1 MFSTLNDF
9 TSFNTFFTTITNKYY
24 NEGNTKKF
32 HFMKTTI
39 EYLRL
44 ILVNFNKL
52 SRRDILM
59 VINPILTKKELELC
73 DSNIHLLFLH
83 QSIKS
88 LIKHIINDIKTIP
101 ITKISSYIENNIYT
115 PWDLK
120 YTLLYTSKYSNLIV
134 IAKNIINPENI
145 ILEDIKD
152 ENLKDEDIKDEN
164 LKDEDIKDENLKN
177 KDIKDENLKDED
189 IKDED
194 IKDEDIKDEDIKD
207 ENLKNKDIKDENL
220 KDEDIKDEDIKDE
233 DIKNENVKDG
243 DIKNE
248 NVKDGDIKNENVKNG
263 NKILLP
269 INIKIDDIDYTFNF
283 TKEFTIGLLVSSKL
297 AKISPFVLES
307 NPILKKKRYKNI
319 LENCTDDNN
328 FTIKLFDIKFKFFDK
343 IKLHDNFQNSFSDT
357 IKYYV
362 NPYIITDKLKV
373 LMFGVNI
380 SDINYSF
387 YTKDF
392 FEGFINGAKWRD
404 LDPKLYYKD
413 LVQYF
418 EINNDS
424 IIRIDTHITLN
435 F

>member
-59 VINPILTKKELELC
+59 VINPILTEKELELC

-83 QSIKS
+83 QSSKS
-88 LIKHIINDIKTIP
+88 LISHIINDIRTIP

-145 ILEDIKD
+145 ILDD
-152 ENLKDEDIKDEN
+152 NNNLKDENIR
-164 LKDEDIKDENLKN
+164 
-177 KDIKDENLKDED
+177 
-189 IKDED
+189 
-194 IKDEDIKDEDIKD
+194 
-207 ENLKNKDIKDENL
+207 
-220 KDEDIKDEDIKDE
+220 
-233 DIKNENVKDG
+233 
-243 DIKNE
+243 
-248 NVKDGDIKNENVKNG
+248 
-263 NKILLP
+263 KIVLP

-297 AKISPFVLES
+297 AKISPFVIES

-319 LENCTDDNN
+319 LENYTDDNN
-328 FTIKLFDIKFKFFDK
+328 FTIKLFDMKFKFFDK

-380 SDINYSF
+380 SNINYSF

-392 FEGFINGAKWRD
+392 FEGFINGANWRD

-424 IIRIDTHITLN
+424 IIRIDTHITLD

>member
-59 VINPILTKKELELC
+59 VINPILTEKELELC

-88 LIKHIINDIKTIP
+88 LISHIINDIRTIP

-145 ILEDIKD
+145 ILDD
-152 ENLKDEDIKDEN
+152 NNNLKDENIR
-164 LKDEDIKDENLKN
+164 
-177 KDIKDENLKDED
+177 
-189 IKDED
+189 
-194 IKDEDIKDEDIKD
+194 
-207 ENLKNKDIKDENL
+207 
-220 KDEDIKDEDIKDE
+220 
-233 DIKNENVKDG
+233 
-243 DIKNE
+243 
-248 NVKDGDIKNENVKNG
+248 
-263 NKILLP
+263 KIVLP
-269 INIKIDDIDYTFNF
+269 INIKIDNIDYTFNF

-297 AKISPFVLES
+297 AKISPFILES
-307 NPILKKKRYKNI
+307 NPILKKKRYENI
-319 LENCTDDNN
+319 LENCSDDNN
-328 FTIKLFDIKFKFFDK
+328 FTIKLFDMKFKFFDK

-380 SDINYSF
+380 SNINYSF

-392 FEGFINGAKWRD
+392 FEGFINGAKWRE

-418 EINNDS
+418 KINNDS
-424 IIRIDTHITLN
+424 IIRIDTHITLD

>member
-1 MFSTLNDF
+1 
-9 TSFNTFFTTITNKYY
+9 
-24 NEGNTKKF
+24 
-32 HFMKTTI
+32 
-39 EYLRL
+39 LRL

-59 VINPILTKKELELC
+59 VINPILTEKELELC
-73 DSNIHLLFLH
+73 GSNIHLLFLH

-88 LIKHIINDIKTIP
+88 LIKHIINDIRTIP
-101 ITKISSYIENNIYT
+101 ITKISLYIENNIYT

-120 YTLLYTSKYSNLIV
+120 YTLLYTTKYSNLIV

-152 ENLKDEDIKDEN
+152 EN
-164 LKDEDIKDENLKN
+164 
-177 KDIKDENLKDED
+177 
-189 IKDED
+189 
-194 IKDEDIKDEDIKD
+194 IKDEDIKD
-207 ENLKNKDIKDENL
+207 ENIKDEN
-220 KDEDIKDEDIKDE
+220 IKDEDIKDE
-233 DIKNENVKDG
+233 NVKDE
-243 DIKNE
+243 DIK
-248 NVKDGDIKNENVKNG
+248 DENVKNEDIKDENVKNEDIKDENV

-269 INIKIDDIDYTFNF
+269 INIKINDINYTFNF

-297 AKISPFVLES
+297 AKISPFVIES

-319 LENCTDDNN
+319 LENYTDDNN
-328 FTIKLFDIKFKFFDK
+328 FTIKLFDMKFKFFDK

-380 SDINYSF
+380 SNINYSF

-392 FEGFINGAKWRD
+392 FEGFINGAKWRN

-424 IIRIDTHITLN
+424 IIRIDTHITLD

>member
-59 VINPILTKKELELC
+59 VINPILTEKELELC

-83 QSIKS
+83 QSSKS
-88 LIKHIINDIKTIP
+88 LISHIINDIKTIP
-101 ITKISSYIENNIYT
+101 ITKISPYIENNIYT

-120 YTLLYTSKYSNLIV
+120 YTLLYTTKYSNLIV

-145 ILEDIKD
+145 ILDD
-152 ENLKDEDIKDEN
+152 NNNLKDENIR
-164 LKDEDIKDENLKN
+164 
-177 KDIKDENLKDED
+177 
-189 IKDED
+189 
-194 IKDEDIKDEDIKD
+194 
-207 ENLKNKDIKDENL
+207 
-220 KDEDIKDEDIKDE
+220 
-233 DIKNENVKDG
+233 
-243 DIKNE
+243 
-248 NVKDGDIKNENVKNG
+248 
-263 NKILLP
+263 KIVLP
-269 INIKIDDIDYTFNF
+269 INIKINNIDYTFNF

-297 AKISPFVLES
+297 AKISPFVIES

-319 LENCTDDNN
+319 LENYTDDNN
-328 FTIKLFDIKFKFFDK
+328 FTIKLFDMKFKFFDK

-362 NPYIITDKLKV
+362 NPYLITDKLKV

-380 SDINYSF
+380 SNINYSF

-392 FEGFINGAKWRD
+392 FEGFINGAKWRN

-424 IIRIDTHITLN
+424 IIRIDTHITLD

>member
-1 MFSTLNDF
+1 MFNTLNDF
-9 TSFNTFFTTITNKYY
+9 TYFNTFFTTITNNYY
-24 NEGNTKKF
+24 KEGNTKKF

-59 VINPILTKKELELC
+59 VINPILTEKELELC

-83 QSIKS
+83 QSSKL
-88 LIKHIINDIKTIP
+88 LISHIINDIKTIP
-101 ITKISSYIENNIYT
+101 ITKISYYIENNIYT

-120 YTLLYTSKYSNLIV
+120 YTLLYTSKYSNLV
-134 IAKNIINPENI
+134 FIAKNIINPENI
-145 ILEDIKD
+145 ILEDIKNENLKN
-152 ENLKDEDIKDEN
+152 ENLKDEDIKNENLKNEN
-164 LKDEDIKDENLKN
+164 LKDEDIKN
-177 KDIKDENLKDED
+177 ENLKDED
-189 IKDED
+189 IK
-194 IKDEDIKDEDIKD
+194 
-207 ENLKNKDIKDENL
+207 NENL
-220 KDEDIKDEDIKDE
+220 KDEDIK
-233 DIKNENVKDG
+233 NENLKDS
-243 DIKNE
+243 
-248 NVKDGDIKNENVKNG
+248 

-269 INIKIDDIDYTFNF
+269 INIKINNIDYTFNF

-297 AKISPFVLES
+297 TKISPFVIEL

-319 LENCTDDNN
+319 LENCSDDNN
-328 FTIKLFDIKFKFFDK
+328 FTIKLFDMKFKFFDK

-362 NPYIITDKLKV
+362 NPYITTDKLKV

-380 SDINYSF
+380 SNINYSF

-424 IIRIDTHITLN
+424 ILRIDTHITLD

>member
-9 TSFNTFFTTITNKYY
+9 TSFNIFFTTITNKYY

-59 VINPILTKKELELC
+59 VINPILTEKELELC

-83 QSIKS
+83 QSSKL
-88 LIKHIINDIKTIP
+88 LISHIINDIKTIP
-101 ITKISSYIENNIYT
+101 ITKISYYIENNIYT

-120 YTLLYTSKYSNLIV
+120 YTLLYTSKYSNLV
-134 IAKNIINPENI
+134 FIAKNIINPENI
-145 ILEDIKD
+145 ILEDIKNENLKN
-152 ENLKDEDIKDEN
+152 ENLKDEDIKNEN
-164 LKDEDIKDENLKN
+164 L
-177 KDIKDENLKDED
+177 
-189 IKDED
+189 
-194 IKDEDIKDEDIKD
+194 
-207 ENLKNKDIKDENL
+207 
-220 KDEDIKDEDIKDE
+220 KDE
-233 DIKNENVKDG
+233 DIKNENVKDS
-243 DIKNE
+243 
-248 NVKDGDIKNENVKNG
+248 

-269 INIKIDDIDYTFNF
+269 INIKINNIDYTFNF

-297 AKISPFVLES
+297 TKISPFVLEL

-319 LENCTDDNN
+319 LENCSDDNN
-328 FTIKLFDIKFKFFDK
+328 FTIKLFDMKFKFFDK

-362 NPYIITDKLKV
+362 NPYITTDKLKV

-380 SDINYSF
+380 SNINYSF

-424 IIRIDTHITLN
+424 ILRIDTHITLD